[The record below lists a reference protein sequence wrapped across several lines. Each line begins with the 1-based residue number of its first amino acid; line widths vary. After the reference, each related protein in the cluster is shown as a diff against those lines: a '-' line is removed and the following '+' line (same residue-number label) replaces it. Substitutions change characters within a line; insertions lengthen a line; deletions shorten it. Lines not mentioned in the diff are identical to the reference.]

1 MINQVLAGMM
11 FKGGPQAYSGASSQK
26 TMTQKMSQ
34 VADRVDK
41 NNTGNVTKEQ
51 FVAAFQSLPMPIK
64 IREIGAEALFD
75 KVDKEKKGSVS
86 RQDFAIR
93 MKDVIFQNRSQGT
106 AQSSSTPSQNPNT
119 ASNANASSATA
130 KAQNPSYTIASSTK
144 SLEATAGRQAAA
156 SPSYAQSTGSNV
168 NVYA

>member
-1 MINQVLAGMM
+1 MM

-34 VADRVDK
+34 VADKVDK
-41 NNTGNVTKEQ
+41 NNTGNVTREQ

-64 IREIGAEALFD
+64 IKEIGADALFD

-86 RQDFAIR
+86 KQDFATR
-93 MKDVIFQNRSQGT
+93 MKDVIFQARPQGT
-106 AQSSSTPSQNPNT
+106 PQPSP
-119 ASNANASSATA
+119 SPNASSATA
-130 KAQNPSYTIASSTK
+130 KAQNPSQAPTSIQQS
-144 SLEATAGRQAAA
+144 AGRQAAA
-156 SPSYAQSTGSNV
+156 SSSYAQSTGSNV